1 VTTLRPY
8 AGPVDLP
15 AILDLLIECEAA
27 GYVDMELR
35 SIELRIWLG
44 NNARQLSNWTAIA
57 EDGGSMLGFGL
68 LWGGHTLGLLVH
80 PSARRRLESRLIDWA
95 AGQVRT
101 QGLNRLGALC
111 RDDDPVGLEVLR
123 SLGFATVETELRM
136 TRDLDA
142 PLPEP
147 TVPDGFSIRRLA
159 LPHEL
164 DEWLALYAATIGD
177 RPHILGKWRAYRAD
191 IDYDNALDL
200 VAVDSAGRLAGAC
213 TCTLASLEAQR
224 LPVREGRTEPIMVRA
239 DCQGR
244 GLGTSLVVTGLRAL
258 RQRGLRAAALTTEA
272 DNHRA
277 HKLYAALG
285 YHTSYQAVW
294 MDRPC

>member
-1 VTTLRPY
+1 MTLRPC

-35 SIELRIWLG
+35 SIELRIWLA
-44 NNARQLSNWTAIA
+44 NNAHHLSSWTAIA
-57 EDGGSMLGFGL
+57 EVGSKTLGFGL

-80 PSARRRLESRLIDWA
+80 PSARRQLEPRLIDWA
-95 AGQVRT
+95 AGRAHA
-101 QGLNRLGALC
+101 QGIDRLGALC
-111 RDDDPVGLEVLR
+111 RDDDTVGLEVLR

-136 TRDLDA
+136 TRELDT
-142 PLPEP
+142 PIPEP
-147 TVPDGFSIRRLA
+147 SVPDGFNIRPLA

-177 RPHILGKWRAYRAD
+177 RPHILSKWRAYRAD
-191 IDYDNALDL
+191 SDYDNALDL

-213 TCTLASLEAQR
+213 TCTVASLETNR
-224 LPVREGRTEPIMVRA
+224 LPALEGRTEPVMVRA

-244 GLGTSLVVTGLRAL
+244 GLGTALVVSGLHALRHCGLRT
-258 RQRGLRAAALTTEA
+258 AALTTEA
-272 DNHRA
+272 DNQRA

-285 YHTSYQAVW
+285 YRTRYRALW